1 MKNTQENLRLSANQV
16 NKLNSE
22 LQRINDE
29 NGELSRRL
37 K

>member
-16 NKLNSE
+16 NKLNGE

-29 NGELSRRL
+29 NS
-37 K
+37 